1 MALKGKN
8 MQYERWLEKRKQLK
22 SSYFLFGP
30 RGTGKTHW
38 IQNLHPKALY
48 IDLLNSQ
55 TYRRLLN
62 NPSSLRELIPA
73 GFDDW
78 IILDEVQRVPEL
90 LNEVHSLIESKSYKF
105 CMTGSS
111 ARKLRAKGTNLLA
124 GRAVVRKMHP
134 LIAQELGKDFS
145 LTHALKYGLL
155 PETISHHDPEDY
167 LSSYVSTY
175 LKEEVTQEGV
185 IRHLDAF
192 SRALETA
199 SYSQGSILN
208 VSAVARDAQVSRK
221 AMEGYFTI
229 MEDLLLADK
238 LPVFSKRAKRKLI
251 SHSKF
256 YFFDAGVFRTLR
268 PMGPFDRPEEADGAA
283 LETLFYQHLRAL
295 NDYLH
300 LGYTLYF
307 WHTQTQLEVD
317 FVLYG
322 KLGLRAFEI
331 KRSRNIA
338 PADLN
343 GLKAFGNDYP
353 EAKLYIL
360 YGGSCRL
367 YFGNIEAIPFEEA
380 LRELPS
386 LLE

>member
-1 MALKGKN
+1 
-8 MQYERWLEKRKQLK
+8 MQYKRWLEKRKQLK

-30 RGTGKTHW
+30 LGTGKTHW
-38 IQNLHPKALY
+38 IQEQHPEALY
-48 IDLLNSQ
+48 VDLLNSQ

-62 NPSSLRELIPA
+62 NPSLLRSLIPE
-73 GFDDW
+73 GYDDW

-90 LNEVHSLIESKSYKF
+90 LNEVHSLIESKGYKF

-134 LIAQELGKDFS
+134 LTVQEIGEDFS
-145 LTHALKYGLL
+145 LTHVLKYGLL
-155 PETISHHDPEDY
+155 PETFSHHDPEDY

-175 LKEEVTQEGV
+175 LSEEVTQEGV
-185 IRHLDAF
+185 VRHLDAF
-192 SRALETA
+192 SRALEAA
-199 SYSQGSILN
+199 SYSQGAVLN
-208 VSAVARDAQVSRK
+208 ISAAARDAHVSRK

-229 MEDLLLADK
+229 LEDLLLADK

-256 YFFDAGVFRTLR
+256 YFFDTGIFRALR
-268 PMGPFDRPEEADGAA
+268 PMGPFDRPEEAEGAA

-300 LGYTLYF
+300 LGYNLYF

-322 KLGLRAFEI
+322 RLGLHAFEI
-331 KRSRNIA
+331 KRSKNIA
-338 PADLN
+338 PADLK

-360 YGGSCRL
+360 YGGADRL
-367 YFGNIEAIPFEEA
+367 YFGNIEAIPFKEA
-380 LRELPS
+380 LYKLPD